1 METKMETI
9 FNIKYKNPIGDI
21 DNDIDDEL
29 THFQYALEELRRYV
43 DCEFF
48 IKLKDTYKVNIDL
61 YPDITVCYEEIVKSI
76 KRVKNNWTGKDD
88 IWFCEQGSDFYFYYD
103 INDKGVELEYKK
115 GPDVG
120 IYNGKIP
127 DMKLSISKIEY
138 VQVWETLFEKLS
150 MLIEEKLNKKINL
163 PF

>member
-1 METKMETI
+1 METI

-29 THFQYALEELRRYV
+29 TPFQYALEELRRYV

-48 IKLKDTYKVNIDL
+48 IKLKDDYKVNLDL
-61 YPDITVCYEEIVKSI
+61 YPDITICYEEIVKSV
-76 KRVKNNWTGKDD
+76 KRVKNNWTGKGD
-88 IWFCEQGSDFYFYYD
+88 IWFCEQGADFYFYYD
-103 INDKGVELEYKK
+103 IKDKGVELEYKK

-127 DMKLSISKIEY
+127 DMKLVISKLEY
-138 VQVWETLFEKLS
+138 IQIWETLFKELS
-150 MLIEEKLNKKINL
+150 TLIEEKLNKKINL